1 MYENIIRVVIIFKM
15 YVFLVDEELLRWI
28 LLIKYEM
35 KVVIWIDWNGKEEK
49 CMWWIKLLF
58 SV

>member
-1 MYENIIRVVIIFKM
+1 MIVIIFKM

-35 KVVIWIDWNGKEEK
+35 KVVIWIDWNEKEEK

>member
-1 MYENIIRVVIIFKM
+1 MIVIIFKM